1 MKQFLRAFRPEPDFT
16 TLGAKITSGLAAVAG
31 LFLLGMA
38 LKFLPQLHYPTVMLA
53 SMAASAVLLYAA
65 QHSPM
70 AQPWPMI
77 GGHLVSALCGWLV
90 AQVMAD
96 QIAAAS
102 VAVGVAIFMM
112 SQLRCLH
119 PPGAATA
126 LIMVLNYGSFR
137 EFGGQ
142 WVAYVVLLNALIS
155 LLAALIVN
163 NLVPGRRYPM
173 VPSAAEGGAAP
184 LAAPPLSR
192 RDLEYALAQMDGLID
207 VSEDDL
213 LSIYEVAGKHARD
226 SAQNQTGVK
235 PTRS

>member
-1 MKQFLRAFRPEPDFT
+1 MNIKELLNDFKPDPDFV
-16 TLGAKITSGLAAVAG
+16 TLGEKVKSGLAAAAG
-31 LFLLGMA
+31 IFLLGMA

-70 AQPWPMI
+70 AQPWPLI
-77 GGHLVSALCGWLV
+77 GGHFVSAICGWLV
-90 AQVMAD
+90 AQIIVD

-102 VAVGVAIFMM
+102 VAVGMAIFAM
-112 SQLRCLH
+112 SLFRCLH

-126 LIMVLNYGSFR
+126 LIMVLNYGTFR

-142 WVAYVVLLNALIS
+142 WVGYVVLLNALIS
-155 LLAALIVN
+155 LLAAITVN

-173 VPSAAEGGAAP
+173 KKIVIAPSVAP
-184 LAAPPLSR
+184 LATPQISR
-192 RDLEYALAQMDGLID
+192 SDIERALAQMDSIID

-213 LSIYEVAGKHARD
+213 LTIYEIASKYACDGNRREEHM
-226 SAQNQTGVK
+226 S
-235 PTRS
+235 